1 MEQVAL
7 RDLTYFLAV
16 ERQGSFGRAATELM
30 VSQPAVSER
39 IRHLE
44 RTVGAPL
51 FERSTRGAALT
62 VAGAALLPYA
72 RRCSDLA
79 SEALDVARS
88 AAGSPPLVVA
98 VHSTF
103 AQRTVPLVL
112 SAIGTTPRR
121 LSIRDAHSEQV
132 PALVADG
139 VADLGFAL
147 PASAARGLVRVP
159 LPPDDV
165 VCVAG
170 ADHPLRRLRR
180 PSIGDLRDSLVAVNA
195 WGEGHT
201 AFLDKLTSTGLE
213 DWRVRYCGDA
223 ATALV
228 LARDHSHVA
237 FVAESSTTGFAGVEK
252 MPLRGLTRWRVRL
265 DLLCRRADR
274 ETPILSAV
282 VDALR
287 EPRPEPRLS
296 VPRR

>member
-1 MEQVAL
+1 M
-7 RDLTYFLAV
+7 
-16 ERQGSFGRAATELM
+16 
-30 VSQPAVSER
+30 
-39 IRHLE
+39 
-44 RTVGAPL
+44 
-51 FERSTRGAALT
+51 
-62 VAGAALLPYA
+62 
-72 RRCSDLA
+72 A
-79 SEALDVARS
+79 S
-88 AAGSPPLVVA
+88 P
-98 VHSTF
+98 T
-103 AQRTVPLVL
+103 
-112 SAIGTTPRR
+112 
-121 LSIRDAHSEQV
+121 
-132 PALVADG
+132 
-139 VADLGFAL
+139 FAL

-170 ADHPLRRLRR
+170 ADHPLRGLRR
-180 PSIGDLRDSLVAVNA
+180 PSIGDLGYSLLAINA

-237 FVAESSTTGFAGVEK
+237 FVAESSTTGFAGIEK
-252 MPLRGLTRWRVRL
+252 VPLLGLTRWRVRL

-274 ETPILSAV
+274 ETPMVSAV